1 MPQRILV
8 ATDFSTAS
16 ASAVRHAIAACRKEK
31 AALLIAHV
39 LEPPVAFTMEGYVL
53 PRMYDDLA
61 AAVRGAAE
69 KRMRR
74 LIAVAR
80 KAGVRAR
87 GLLLTGLPHEAVVR
101 AARSH
106 KAGQLV
112 VGTHGR
118 SGWSRLVLGSV
129 ASRIIASAPCPVL
142 VVPATKSKKKG
153 A

>member
-1 MPQRILV
+1 MAQRILV

-16 ASAVRHAIAACRKEK
+16 APAFRHALAACKERR

-39 LEPPVAFTMEGYVL
+39 LEPPLAFAMEGYVL

-61 AAVRGAAE
+61 AAVRAAAE
-69 KRMRR
+69 KRMRS
-74 LIAVAR
+74 LLAAAR

-87 GLLLTGLPHEAVVR
+87 GLLLTGMPHEAVVR

-106 KAGQLV
+106 KVAQLV

-118 SGWSRLVLGSV
+118 SGWSRLILGSV
-129 ASRIIASAPCPVL
+129 AARVIASSPCPVV
-142 VVPATKSKKKG
+142 VVPAKTKTKR